1 MDKPDYYCVSLDN
14 LIEEA
19 DKNYKEYKE
28 TCKLL
33 GGEYGKD
40 TYRLLIRIE
49 LLCEMMIKYF
59 KYQYDFER
67 YK

>member
-1 MDKPDYYCVSLDN
+1 MSDNTYYCVSLDN
-14 LIEEA
+14 LINEA
-19 DKNYKEYKE
+19 DENSKKYREVCE
-28 TCKLL
+28 SL

-40 TYRLLIRIE
+40 AYRLLIRIE
-49 LLCEMMIKYF
+49 LLCEMMVKYF